1 MSAKPYTAEE
11 LAELRMGASEGLAG
25 LTVSRALATLDAV
38 AAERDEARAENMAIR
53 VRVTRA
59 HEAVYRAMFLPAEEA
74 LAALQDEGS
83 VHRAIHDIFC
93 GPEGTAAYPLD
104 KALRAH
110 VDGLERRSLAAEQER
125 DQARRERDELREA
138 ARALLD
144 ILTAREGG
152 RQCNDCYALATVAD
166 PLPGGKMAPA
176 FERDPQ
182 AAVEKA
188 LARAAS
194 IRMPGVTPDG
204 APYPHPQDPSGGRER
219 VEP

>member
-25 LTVSRALATLDAV
+25 LTVSRALATLAAV
-38 AAERDEARAENMAIR
+38 
-53 VRVTRA
+53 
-59 HEAVYRAMFLPAEEA
+59 
-74 LAALQDEGS
+74 
-83 VHRAIHDIFC
+83 
-93 GPEGTAAYPLD
+93 
-104 KALRAH
+104 
-110 VDGLERRSLAAEQER
+110 EQER
-125 DQARRERDELREA
+125 EQARRERDELREA